1 MNVTCNQELGIER
14 REGGAQGKST
24 GVRASEGPEFARIF
38 SCSSREHEGP
48 FTTTNALRPRISL
61 DARDQI

>member
-1 MNVTCNQELGIER
+1 MNVTCSQDLGIER
-14 REGGAQGKST
+14 GEGGAQGKST

-48 FTTTNALRPRISL
+48 FTTIIALRPGISL
-61 DARDQI
+61 DAKDKI